1 MPQVGAGEFRYL
13 VFDAVES
20 LVSTPVIAVVIPAYR
35 VAPYIAGVVGRV
47 PAFVRHIIVVDDASP
62 DGLASVV
69 ASLGDPRVVSV
80 RHEVNRGV
88 GGAMKTGFA
97 KGLELGADIVAKVDG
112 DGQMDPALLEQMI
125 EPIASGNADLAKGN
139 RFDDLSVI
147 RRMPLVRRVGNL
159 ALSFL
164 VKLASG
170 YWSVFD
176 PCNGYIACRA
186 GLLRRITMARLDD
199 RYFFEISL
207 LCEAYFADAVLRDVP
222 MAPVYAGE
230 TSSLSPVG
238 SIPHFSVKLIGRAA
252 HRLFKSYFMRDFNV
266 VSLFV
271 VSGVPALVFGA
282 VWSAYHWARSSQ
294 LGVVTP
300 TGTVMI
306 GVLAIVLGFQLVLQA
321 LVADVANEPG
331 RQRQ

>member
-1 MPQVGAGEFRYL
+1 
-13 VFDAVES
+13 
-20 LVSTPVIAVVIPAYR
+20 VSTPIVAVVIPAYR
-35 VAPYIAGVVGRV
+35 VAPYIAGVVARV
-47 PAFVRHIIVVDDASP
+47 PAFVRHIVVVDDASP
-62 DGLASVV
+62 DDLAGVL
-69 ASLGDPRVVSV
+69 ATITDPRVVSI
-80 RHEVNRGV
+80 RHDVNRGV

-97 KGLELGADIVAKVDG
+97 KALELGADIVAKIDG
-112 DGQMDPALLEQMI
+112 DGQMDPALLPHII
-125 EPIASGNADLAKGN
+125 EPVASGSADLAKGN

-147 RRMPLVRRVGNL
+147 RGMPLVRRMGNL

-186 GLLRRITMARLDD
+186 SLLRRVSMARLDD

-222 MAPVYAGE
+222 MAPLYAGE

-238 SIPHFSVKLIGRAA
+238 SIPRFSVKLVGRAA

-271 VSGVPALVFGA
+271 VSGVPAVLFGA
-282 VWSAYHWARSSQ
+282 VWSAYHWARSSR

-331 RQRQ
+331 RTRQ

>member
-1 MPQVGAGEFRYL
+1 MTLQTA
-13 VFDAVES
+13 S
-20 LVSTPVIAVVIPAYR
+20 IAVVIPAYR
-35 VAPYIAGVVGRV
+35 VAPHITGVIARI
-47 PAFVRHIIVVDDASP
+47 PAGVRHIIVVDDASP
-62 DGLASVV
+62 DDIRGALS
-69 ASLGDPRVVSV
+69 GINDPRLVAL
-80 RHEVNRGV
+80 RHDTNRGV

-97 KGLELGADIVAKVDG
+97 KALELGADIVVKVDG
-112 DGQMDPALLEQMI
+112 DGQMDPGMLHRFV
-125 EPIASGNADLAKGN
+125 EPLASGEADLAKGN
-139 RFDDLSVI
+139 RFHDLSLI

-186 GLLRRITMARLDD
+186 DVLRRIPFARLDD

-207 LCEAYFADAVLRDVP
+207 LCEAYLAGAVLHDVP
-222 MAPVYAGE
+222 MAPVYGDE

-238 SIPHFSVKLIGRAA
+238 SVPRFSLKLIGRSAY
-252 HRLFKSYFMRDFNV
+252 RVFMGYFMRDFNV
-266 VSLFV
+266 VSLLLV
-271 VSGVPALVFGA
+271 CGIPALVFGA
-282 VWSAYHWARSSQ
+282 SWSAYHWTRSAR
-294 LGVVTP
+294 LAIATP

-321 LVADVANEPG
+321 VVLDVANEPG
-331 RQRQ
+331 RTRR